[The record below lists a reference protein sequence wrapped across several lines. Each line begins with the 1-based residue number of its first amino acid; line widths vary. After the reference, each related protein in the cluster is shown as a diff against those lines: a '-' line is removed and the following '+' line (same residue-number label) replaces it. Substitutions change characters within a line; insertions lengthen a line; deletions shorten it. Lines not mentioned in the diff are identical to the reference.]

1 MKKKLKI
8 TIAVIFVLLIG
19 TIGIKTAIYQN
30 KITNGLIPVMSDD
43 AEIQAITIKY
53 DGKTYHCLTMYANNF
68 EFDIDKKIYQDD
80 GFFFPRYYYTVK
92 NDTEHNFIIVSQYNE
107 SLIFTSLDAVD
118 YDSFTDVP
126 GMKKRQSLEDIS
138 KQQ

>member
-19 TIGIKTAIYQN
+19 TIGIKTAIYQY

-68 EFDIDKKIYQDD
+68 EFDIDKKIYQD
-80 GFFFPRYYYTVK
+80 GRFFPTYYYTVK

-107 SLIFTSLDAVD
+107 SLIFTSLDTVD
-118 YDSFTDVP
+118 YDSFTDVS
-126 GMKKRQSLEDIS
+126 GMKKRQFSEDIS